1 MQERKPAREQEPEQ
15 EQEHDPS
22 KVAVELK
29 IPPNNKHSTPF
40 DVRGKGLVC
49 CMGDQDFL
57 FAALIPSNVRKPASI
72 KPPPNTSYS
81 ALESSNPRAH
91 CGTQGRL

>member
-40 DVRGKGLVC
+40 NVRGKGLVC

-57 FAALIPSNVRKPASI
+57 FAALIPSNSLQWKETSFNKA
-72 KPPPNTSYS
+72 PPKHK
-81 ALESSNPRAH
+81 L
-91 CGTQGRL
+91 